1 MILAEKSVGIKDVA
15 RHAGVSISTV
25 SNVLNGTR
33 PVSLALTKRVMKAV
47 KELNYETNL
56 VGRQLKTGKS
66 QQIAVVIPSIT
77 SIFFPN
83 LLKSIQVAADK
94 EDYTV
99 SIFNTKG
106 DINQER
112 RVINLLRSRNYD
124 GVMLSSCADVDRIE
138 TAEYLDF
145 LHAINFSSQ
154 PMHIICLEAAI
165 SSKLDAVVVNDL
177 EGTMKAT
184 NYLIESGRRNIAHI
198 AAPNQYMMGKN
209 RRRGFISSLLLKG
222 LSVDDH
228 LIVEGRYTCES
239 GYEAMKQLLRTGRTI
254 DAVVAGNDQMA
265 IGAINYLKQQK
276 IRIPEDIAVV
286 GFNDNTPASLI
297 SPSLTTI
304 HIPKEEMGAQAF
316 ELFMR
321 RVNNDQSARMM
332 ICLEGELVIRNSTD
346 TGVKVEWDMNW

>member
-1 MILAEKSVGIKDVA
+1 MILTEKSVGIKDVA

-33 PVSLALTKRVMKAV
+33 PVSLALTKRVMKAG

-112 RVINLLRSRNYD
+112 RVIKLLRSRNYD
-124 GVMLSSCADVDRIE
+124 GVMLSSCADVD
-138 TAEYLDF
+138 
-145 LHAINFSSQ
+145 Q
-154 PMHIICLEAAI
+154 
-165 SSKLDAVVVNDL
+165 
-177 EGTMKAT
+177 
-184 NYLIESGRRNIAHI
+184 IAHI

-239 GYEAMKQLLRTGRTI
+239 GYEAMKQLLNTGRTI

-265 IGAINYLKQQK
+265 IGAINYLKQQQ

-332 ICLEGELVIRNSTD
+332 ICLEGELIIRNSTD
-346 TGVKVEWDMNW
+346 PSVKAEWDMNW